1 MPGNCTPIGNVP
13 ASRRGFT
20 LLPVIALVGRPNVG
34 KSTLFNTLTGTRDA
48 LVADYPGLT
57 RDRIYGYARA
67 EDHKTAI
74 VVDTGG
80 ITGKRAE
87 IDAQMA
93 QQVSLAVDDAQIVLL
108 LVDGRDG
115 CTPQD
120 EFVATLIRRSGKPV
134 ILVVNK
140 SEGQTADTAVADFHR
155 LGFADLLAISA
166 QRGDGVDAL
175 LARSLSL
182 CIDEETVAAPADL
195 SAGTRI
201 AVVGRPNVGKST
213 LINRYLGEER
223 LVTQDQAGTT
233 RDSVAI
239 EFEFQD
245 RPFVLVDTAGIRRRA
260 RTTAGIEKFSVVK
273 SLQAIEDADAVIV
286 LLDAREGITEQDV
299 SLIGL
304 ILERGCALTIGVNKW
319 DGLPEDQR
327 EQVRREY
334 DRRLPFL
341 NFVQV
346 HSVSAKH
353 GSNIFDLLKSAAAA
367 AVAAT
372 RDLPTPRLNEIL
384 SAAISAHPPPIVS
397 RSRIKLS
404 YAHQGGKRPPLI
416 IVHGNQ
422 TAKLPA
428 SYRRYLIGRF
438 RKALRLKGTPIRLEL
453 RTGKNPYAGR
463 RNRLT
468 PRQVR
473 RRARVRRRDKR

>member
-1 MPGNCTPIGNVP
+1 M
-13 ASRRGFT
+13 
-20 LLPVIALVGRPNVG
+20 GRPNVG
-34 KSTLFNTLTGTRDA
+34 KSTLFNALTGTRDA

-67 EDHKTAI
+67 ADHNTAI

-80 ITGKRAE
+80 ITGKRADLDE
-87 IDAQMA
+87 QLA
-93 QQVSLAVDDAQIVLL
+93 QQVSLAIDEAQLVLL

-120 EFVATLIRRSGKPV
+120 ESVAALIRRSGKPV

-140 SEGQTADTAVADFHR
+140 SEGQSSDTAVADFHS
-155 LGFADLLAISA
+155 LGFADPVAISA
-166 QRGDGVDAL
+166 ERGDGVSAL

-182 CIDEETVAAPADL
+182 CGVESTAEVTDAL
-195 SAGTRI
+195 SEGTRI

-239 EFEFQD
+239 AFAFND

-260 RTTAGIEKFSVVK
+260 RTAAGIEKFSVVK

-286 LLDAREGITEQDV
+286 LVDAREGITEQDV

-304 ILERGCALTIGVNKW
+304 ILERGCALTIGINKW
-319 DGLPEDQR
+319 DGLTKDQR

-341 NFVQV
+341 NFVTV

-367 AVAAT
+367 AVAT
-372 RDLPTPRLNEIL
+372 MRDLPTPRLNEVL
-384 SAAISAHPPPIVS
+384 SAAVSAHPPPIVS

-438 RKALRLKGTPIRLEL
+438 RKAFRLKGTPIRLEL

-468 PRQVR
+468 PRQIR
-473 RRARVRRRDKR
+473 RRSRVRRRDKR